1 MGNELSVPIFFRPQF
16 KEKIWGGNRISSYF
30 STSEHNVPPNCGES
44 WMLSSIE
51 GSVSVAKQGLC
62 TDASLDELIEKH
74 KAQLMGHLVY
84 ERYGIKCPLL
94 VKLIDA
100 ADDLSVQV
108 HPNDQLAETRHQSLG
123 KTEIWY
129 ILQASS
135 DARIISGFNQ
145 RISSSDY
152 LAHLEAGTL
161 LDALHYES
169 ATQDDVFFM
178 PAGRIHNTGKGI
190 FLAEIQ
196 QCSDITYR
204 IYDFDRKDQHG
215 DARRLHIKE
224 SVSALDFRP
233 TQEAKTLYTN
243 QPNAVI
249 SLLES
254 PFCLNKIH
262 SKEARLLR
270 DMRHLDSFVIYLCI
284 SGSSVWESRD
294 HTVPIHTGDC
304 VLVPAELTNYAFHSR
319 DEVILLEAY
328 MPEFR

>member
-1 MGNELSVPIFFRPQF
+1 MGDELSAPIFFRPQF
-16 KEKIWGGNRISSYF
+16 KERIWGGDRISSYF
-30 STSEHNVPPNCGES
+30 SNSAHNVPPNCGES

-51 GSVSVAKQGLC
+51 GSVSVAKQGPC
-62 TDASLDELIEKH
+62 AGTSLDELINEYR
-74 KAQLMGHLVY
+74 ARLMGHLIY

-108 HPNDQLAETRHQSLG
+108 HPNDQLAEARHQSLG

-145 RISSSDY
+145 RISTSDY

-161 LDALHYES
+161 LDVLHYES
-169 ATQDDVFFM
+169 ATKDDIFFM
-178 PAGRIHNTGKGI
+178 PAGRIHSTGKGI

-196 QCSDITYR
+196 QCSDVTYR
-204 IYDFDRKDQHG
+204 IYDFDRVDQNG
-215 DARRLHIKE
+215 RTRRLHIEE

-233 TQEAKTLYTN
+233 TQEAKTLYRDQLN
-243 QPNAVI
+243 VVV

-262 SKEARLLR
+262 SKQARLLR
-270 DMRHLDSFVIYLCI
+270 DMRHIDSFVIYLCVA
-284 SGSSVWESRD
+284 GSSVWKSRD
-294 HTVPIHTGDC
+294 HTVPIDTGDC
-304 VLVPAELTNYAFHSR
+304 VLVPAELTNYAFYSR

-328 MPEFR
+328 MPNK